1 MFQAQLGDVSSFLL
15 YNYYVH
21 ILIMFDD
28 RIIMNMKVII
38 HKNNAMSDVSAQAQ
52 VSVATRLLPMHH
64 NMCITFFMIITC
76 MVFMKC
82 MVIIDHHT

>member
-15 YNYYVH
+15 YNYYVC

-28 RIIMNMKVII
+28 RIIMNMKII
-38 HKNNAMSDVSAQAQ
+38 KYTRTLPHVSAQAQ
-52 VSVATRLLPMHH
+52 ASAARRLLPMHH
-64 NMCITFFMIITC
+64 NMCITLFMIITC
-76 MVFMKC
+76 MVFIKC

>member
-15 YNYYVH
+15 YNYVH
-21 ILIMFDD
+21 ILIMFDN

>member
-15 YNYYVH
+15 YNYVH
-21 ILIMFDD
+21 ILIMFDN

-76 MVFMKC
+76 MVFIKC

>member
-15 YNYYVH
+15 YNYYVC
-21 ILIMFDD
+21 
-28 RIIMNMKVII
+28 IMNMKII
-38 HKNNAMSDVSAQAQ
+38 KYTRTLPHVSAQAQ
-52 VSVATRLLPMHH
+52 ASAARRLLPMHH

-76 MVFMKC
+76 MVFIEC

>member
-15 YNYYVH
+15 YNYYVC

-28 RIIMNMKVII
+28 QIIMNMKINKYTRTLP
-38 HKNNAMSDVSAQAQ
+38 HVSAQAQ
-52 VSVATRLLPMHH
+52 ASAARRLLPMHH
-64 NMCITFFMIITC
+64 KMCITFFMIITC
-76 MVFMKC
+76 MVFIKC